1 MRDTQ
6 RNRLKMAADVA
17 LPFLVAFFL
26 VGIVDESTGLTETQR
41 ILGML
46 AGVVQG
52 AALWW
57 RRSHPQ
63 IVTAIALVGGYVIW
77 SLAPDGI
84 LPFAGLV
91 AVFTLAATRVP
102 RISLVGLAG
111 LVALTSLNYDTA
123 TEEEATFVM
132 VFPFV
137 AWALG
142 EASRRAVAEAARRAV
157 AEEQA
162 RIARE
167 LHDVIAHSVSVIVV
181 QAAAADD
188 VFDEHP
194 EQARQALRSIEGAG
208 REALAE
214 LRRLLAAV
222 RPSEQIDG
230 DPLRPLPGLDRL
242 DELAASMRAAGLE
255 VTIDRHDADGP
266 PLPAGVDLSA
276 YRIVQEALTNTLRHA
291 AASQAVITV
300 TFAEGHVE
308 LDIRDDGR
316 GVGSTVAGT
325 NGGGRGI
332 AGMRERAAMLG
343 GTLEAGPLPG
353 GEGFRVHAR
362 LPLEAKSD
370 RSPPR

>member
-1 MRDTQ
+1 
-6 RNRLKMAADVA
+6 
-17 LPFLVAFFL
+17 
-26 VGIVDESTGLTETQR
+26 
-41 ILGML
+41 ML
-46 AGVVQG
+46 AAIVQG

-91 AVFTLAATRVP
+91 AVFTLAATRAP
-102 RISLVGLAG
+102 RISLIGLAG

-137 AWALG
+137 AWVLG
-142 EASRRAVAEAARRAV
+142 EASRRAVAEASRRAV

-188 VFDEHP
+188 VFDEQP

-222 RPSEQIDG
+222 RPNGRRRRSV
-230 DPLRPLPGLDRL
+230 RPRPGLDRL

-255 VTIDRHDADGP
+255 VTVDREDAGGP
-266 PLPAGVDLSA
+266 ALPAGVDLSA
-276 YRIVQEALTNTLRHA
+276 PT
-291 AASQAVITV
+291 
-300 TFAEGHVE
+300 
-308 LDIRDDGR
+308 
-316 GVGSTVAGT
+316 GSS
-325 NGGGRGI
+325 R
-332 AGMRERAAMLG
+332 RR
-343 GTLEAGPLPG
+343 
-353 GEGFRVHAR
+353 
-362 LPLEAKSD
+362 
-370 RSPPR
+370 

>member
-1 MRDTQ
+1 MRGAE
-6 RNRLKMAADVA
+6 RNRLRTAADVA
-17 LPFLVAFFL
+17 LPFLVAFLL
-26 VGIVDESTGLTETQR
+26 VGIVDESAGDNETQR
-41 ILGML
+41 VLGML

-63 IVTAIALVGGYVIW
+63 IVTAIAIAGGYVIW
-77 SLAPDGI
+77 SIAPEGLI
-84 LPFAGLV
+84 PFAGLV

-102 RISLVGLAG
+102 RVSLFGLAA
-111 LVALTSLNYDTA
+111 LVVLSSLNFDTS
-123 TEEEATFVM
+123 TQEEATFVM

-137 AWALG
+137 AWVLG
-142 EASRRAVAEAARRAV
+142 EASRRAVAEASRRAIG
-157 AEEQA
+157 EERA

-167 LHDVIAHSVSVIVV
+167 LHDVIAHSVSVIVI

-194 EQARQALRSIEGAG
+194 EQAREALRSIEGAG

-222 RPSEQIDG
+222 RPDEEGGAG
-230 DPLRPLPGLDRL
+230 DPLQPLPGLDRL
-242 DELAASMRAAGLE
+242 DELADSMRTAGLD
-255 VTIDRHDADGP
+255 VTIERDGAAVP

-291 AASQAVITV
+291 AASHAAVSVRTADGI
-300 TFAEGHVE
+300 
-308 LDIRDDGR
+308 LDLDVRDDGR
-316 GVGSTVAGT
+316 GAGGGAGT
-325 NGGGRGI
+325 AAGGGGGGRGI

-343 GTLEAGPLPG
+343 GALEAGPLPDG
-353 GEGFRVHAR
+353 GGFRVHAR
-362 LPLEAKSD
+362 LPLE
-370 RSPPR
+370 PPR

>member
-1 MRDTQ
+1 
-6 RNRLKMAADVA
+6 
-17 LPFLVAFFL
+17 
-26 VGIVDESTGLTETQR
+26 
-41 ILGML
+41 
-46 AGVVQG
+46 
-52 AALWW
+52 
-57 RRSHPQ
+57 
-63 IVTAIALVGGYVIW
+63 
-77 SLAPDGI
+77 
-84 LPFAGLV
+84 
-91 AVFTLAATRVP
+91 
-102 RISLVGLAG
+102 
-111 LVALTSLNYDTA
+111 
-123 TEEEATFVM
+123 VM

-137 AWALG
+137 AWVLG
-142 EASRRAVAEAARRAV
+142 EASRRAVAEASRRAV

-222 RPSEQIDG
+222 RPGEADG

-255 VTIDRHDADGP
+255 VTIDRHRAAGA
-266 PLPAGVDLSA
+266 PLPAGVALSA

-291 AASQAVITV
+291 AASHAVVTV
-300 TFAEGHVE
+300 RLVEGLVE

-316 GVGSTVAGT
+316 GAGPSGAGT
-325 NGGGRGI
+325 NGAGRGI
-332 AGMRERAAMLG
+332 AGMRERATMLG
-343 GTLEAGPLPG
+343 GTLEAGALPD

-362 LPLEAKSD
+362 LPLEPGSGPASG
-370 RSPPR
+370 R